1 MNTNNEVIL
10 TVKSGKIKE
19 IFQKIIDLSLQTD
32 GYFYLIYQSNNNKT
46 NFENKIAKKEVILF
60 QYINYNIKPT
70 PGLIK
75 LNLAKEQD
83 RIILQQSIEQFYLEV
98 APQNTLFAKPR
109 CVYGWIFSPLKI
121 EMLVKDMGLTA
132 IQKNNNTTELLRYYD
147 PTVLSVLLRI
157 FSDNQKNMLIR
168 SLYFWLYI
176 NSDRQLIIEKNPRNI
191 SRHAFLNYSISEK
204 QWRQIGW
211 IESRNQTLA
220 RYHFFHPQ
228 YTLLESQA
236 DTIIL
241 QAFENAERRGY
252 KNKNDLSEY
261 AYYSLTI
268 HPEFIDHDVISQ
280 VIKQNDNCPL
290 IAQLKNITSSQW
302 NKIKDDLNMNKIG
315 KRNESV

>member
-46 NFENKIAKKEVILF
+46 NFENKIAKKEVVLF

-157 FSDNQKNMLIR
+157 FSDNQNNMLIR

>member
-46 NFENKIAKKEVILF
+46 NFENKIVKKEVVLF

>member
-1 MNTNNEVIL
+1 MNSNNQVIP
-10 TVKSGKIKE
+10 TDNSARIKE
-19 IFQKIIDLSLQTD
+19 VFQKIIELSSQTD
-32 GYFYLIYQSNNNKT
+32 GYFYLIYQSNNKKT
-46 NFENKIAKKEVILF
+46 NFQDKIEKKELVLF

-75 LNLAKEQD
+75 LNLAKEED
-83 RIILQQSIEQFYLEV
+83 RIILQQSIEQFYLEL
-98 APQNTLFAKPR
+98 APQNTLLAKPR
-109 CVYGWIFSPLKI
+109 SVYGWIFSPLEI
-121 EMLVKDMGLTA
+121 ETLVKYMGSVA
-132 IQKNNNTTELLRYYD
+132 IQQNNENIELLRYYD
-147 PTVLSVLLRI
+147 PAVLPILLNI
-157 FSDNQKNMLIR
+157 FSDNQKNMLVKFI
-168 SLYFWLYI
+168 YFWLYL
-176 NSDRQLIIEKNPRNI
+176 NSDKQLIIEKNPRNI
-191 SRHAFLNYSISEK
+191 SRHTISNCIISEQ

-228 YTLLESQA
+228 YTILENQA
-236 DTIIL
+236 DKIIL
-241 QAFENAERRGY
+241 KAFEYAERRGY

>member
-19 IFQKIIDLSLQTD
+19 IFQKIIDLSSQTD

-46 NFENKIAKKEVILF
+46 NFENKIAKKEVVLF

-157 FSDNQKNMLIR
+157 FPDNQKNMLIR

-191 SRHAFLNYSISEK
+191 SRHAFLNYSISAK

>member
-46 NFENKIAKKEVILF
+46 NFENKIAKKEVVLF

-191 SRHAFLNYSISEK
+191 SRHAFLNYFISEK

-268 HPEFIDHDVISQ
+268 QPEFIDHDVISQ

>member
-46 NFENKIAKKEVILF
+46 NFENKIAKKEVVLF

-280 VIKQNDNCPL
+280 IIKQNDNCPL

>member
-46 NFENKIAKKEVILF
+46 NFENKIAKKEVVLF

>member
-1 MNTNNEVIL
+1 MNSNNQVI
-10 TVKSGKIKE
+10 TTDDSERIKE
-19 IFQKIIDLSLQTD
+19 IFQNIIDLSSQTD
-32 GYFYLIYQSNNNKT
+32 GYFYLIYQSNNKKT
-46 NFENKIAKKEVILF
+46 DFEDKIAKKELVLF

-75 LNLAKEQD
+75 LNLAKEED
-83 RIILQQSIEQFYLEV
+83 RIILRQSIEQFYLEV

-121 EMLVKDMGLTA
+121 EMLVRDMGSVA
-132 IQKNNNTTELLRYYD
+132 IQQNNENTELLRYYD
-147 PTVLSVLLRI
+147 PTVLPVLLNI
-157 FSDNQKNMLIR
+157 FSDNQKNMLVKV
-168 SLYFWLYI
+168 LYFWLYI

-191 SRHAFLNYSISEK
+191 SRHTIFNCIISEQ

-228 YTLLESQA
+228 YTILENQA

-241 QAFENAERRGY
+241 KAFENAEKRGY

-261 AYYSLTI
+261 AYYSLII
-268 HPEFIDHDVISQ
+268 HPQFIDHDIISQ
-280 VIKQNDNCPL
+280 VIKQNDNRSL
-290 IAQLKNITSSQW
+290 VAQLKNVTSSQW
-302 NKIKDDLNMNKIG
+302 NKVKDDLNMNKKG
-315 KRNESV
+315 RKNESV

>member
-46 NFENKIAKKEVILF
+46 NFENKIAKKEVVLF

-132 IQKNNNTTELLRYYD
+132 IQKNNNTSELLRY
-147 PTVLSVLLRI
+147 
-157 FSDNQKNMLIR
+157 
-168 SLYFWLYI
+168 
-176 NSDRQLIIEKNPRNI
+176 
-191 SRHAFLNYSISEK
+191 
-204 QWRQIGW
+204 
-211 IESRNQTLA
+211 
-220 RYHFFHPQ
+220 
-228 YTLLESQA
+228 
-236 DTIIL
+236 
-241 QAFENAERRGY
+241 
-252 KNKNDLSEY
+252 
-261 AYYSLTI
+261 
-268 HPEFIDHDVISQ
+268 
-280 VIKQNDNCPL
+280 
-290 IAQLKNITSSQW
+290 
-302 NKIKDDLNMNKIG
+302 
-315 KRNESV
+315 